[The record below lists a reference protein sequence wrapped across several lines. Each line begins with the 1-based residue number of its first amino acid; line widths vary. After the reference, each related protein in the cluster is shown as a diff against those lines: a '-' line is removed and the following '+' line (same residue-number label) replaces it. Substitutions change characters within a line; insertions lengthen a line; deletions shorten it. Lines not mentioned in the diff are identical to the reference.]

1 MAQDGG
7 ADEQIRALEL
17 NLRHV
22 STPEIEVH
30 HQRGACPN
38 EHANDRWAKIERVH
52 AVEERAFT
60 ALHHCHFPPSRANNG
75 MDNTHRP
82 PCGGVLQ
89 HTQPKQRPRPLDLIN
104 DRSLR
109 QNLGPRHGQRGYFE
123 FEVTD
128 HEKRVARMG
137 LGGQKAHGESATPPT
152 TLSRP
157 IPVPTNHH
165 VPRLFI
171 PKEKPA
177 RQMQE
182 ESKAQQGETPAC
194 GQRVRESTNDAL
206 SNARVRQVEVQQKLA
221 QQECEQ
227 QRVQL
232 PAAKPGNLY
241 QGPSRIS
248 GILPPI
254 RTVRHDDMEQSI
266 ISELALSVHIK
277 SKMASQEAYRKYKK
291 KERKKEEKQLKAAL
305 SAPRSEA
312 TRTESVKQLRASVKK
327 ALEDKVEAVVVE
339 TVRIEG
345 VETEAFR
352 ARPQQPYK
360 SPEDA
365 CKFNVKGEEG
375 RWFKHDKN
383 HSIIRQSDGMHCSP
397 NADSAS
403 VQPPIASRDHPTGA
417 DKSACDI
424 GIAQGEV
431 PLDATRISDLRAAV
445 EAIDKTSG
453 DLLESPKTASNPDE
467 APLLAPS
474 TVSISPD
481 RKKEAVDA
489 ASISPVID
497 NDPSIKAPRQAVS
510 PLPISHAEQID
521 MSSELRE
528 DEERFDVAEDAAR
541 LGNADIRLEWE
552 EIDDGFGDD
561 GFGDD
566 GFGDD
571 GFGDDGFGD
580 DGFGDDGWSDVGDDF
595 GGDVWAGSL
604 SSVGVE

>member
-1 MAQDGG
+1 MDRNSSRELPYQSSAGQGYLDYSRLMAQDDG
-7 ADEQIRALEL
+7 ADEHIRAFEL
-17 NLRHV
+17 NLRHL
-22 STPEIEVH
+22 STPEIEGH
-30 HQRGACPN
+30 HERGACPN
-38 EHANDRWAKIERVH
+38 ENANDRWAKIERVH

-60 ALHHCHFPPSRANNG
+60 ALHHCQFPPSRANNW
-75 MDNTHRP
+75 MDHTHRP

-89 HTQPKQRPRPLDLIN
+89 HTQPKQRPRPLDLVN

-123 FEVTD
+123 FEIAD
-128 HEKRVARMG
+128 HERRVARMG
-137 LGGQKAHGESATPPT
+137 LGGQIAHGESVTPPT
-152 TLSRP
+152 TLPRP
-157 IPVPTNHH
+157 IPVPTYHH
-165 VPRLFI
+165 VPRLCT
-171 PKEKPA
+171 PNEKSA
-177 RQMQE
+177 QQMQE
-182 ESKAQQGETPAC
+182 ESKAHQGENPAC
-194 GQRVRESTNDAL
+194 GQRVRESTNDTL
-206 SNARVRQVEVQQKLA
+206 SNARVRQAEVQRKLA

-241 QGPSRIS
+241 QGPSRIP

-291 KERKKEEKQLKAAL
+291 KEQKKEKKQLKAAL
-305 SAPRSEA
+305 SAPKSEA
-312 TRTESVKQLRASVKK
+312 TRTESVKQLRASVNK
-327 ALEDKVEAVVVE
+327 ALENKIEAAVVE

-345 VETEAFR
+345 VETEALR
-352 ARPQQPYK
+352 AQPYK

-375 RWFKHDKN
+375 HWYKHDKN
-383 HSIIRQSDGMHCSP
+383 HSIARQSGGMHCSP
-397 NADSAS
+397 NADSVS
-403 VQPPIASRDHPTGA
+403 VPPLIANRDHPTGA

-431 PLDATRISDLRAAV
+431 PLDASRTGDLRAAV

-474 TVSISPD
+474 TVSISQD
-481 RKKEAVDA
+481 RKNEAVNA
-489 ASISPVID
+489 ASVSPVVDI
-497 NDPSIKAPRQAVS
+497 DPSIKAPRQAVP

-521 MSSELRE
+521 MSSELRG
-528 DEERFDVAEDAAR
+528 DGERFDLAEDAALLGDAEIR
-541 LGNADIRLEWE
+541 LGWE

-561 GFGDD
+561 GWSDVSDDFGDD
-566 GFGDD
+566 V
-571 GFGDDGFGD
+571 
-580 DGFGDDGWSDVGDDF
+580 W
-595 GGDVWAGSL
+595 GGT
-604 SSVGVE
+604 SVLGGC